1 MDRPWRTPMNHWEDI
16 SDASEVNQ
24 SPENV
29 DLRQEIMQRTLEEVA
44 QEEHGNV
51 ANPCVICLELISE
64 PAVAV
69 PCGHANYDFL
79 CLVSWLEKRRNCPL
93 CKSDVSAVKYE
104 LDSPGGP
111 KLYQLPAHPL
121 EALPPPATSTT
132 TSESVP
138 CTRTRRR
145 SRYPPRYQGQS
156 LRSLA
161 DELARR
167 RHVYRHKLFSLRVG
181 SNRLSQYQELTP
193 ESFQRNE
200 ELVSR
205 ARKWI
210 RRELQV
216 FDFLNPAPEGTDSS
230 RSPVA
235 RAGQARLENRRGN
248 NAEFLLEYIIAILR
262 TVDIKG
268 SAGQAELLLRDFLG
282 RDNACLF
289 LHELQAWLRSPYVNL
304 EDWDR
309 NVQYDDSRDRTTA
322 SNRYS
327 RELPTSDR
335 TATPV
340 YRNHGHVARGR
351 VSKPPSSRRSQYQA
365 GSRDASAQARRLQY
379 ARARYDP
386 D

>member
-1 MDRPWRTPMNHWEDI
+1 MDRPWRTPINTRGII
-16 SDASEVNQ
+16 SEPLETNQ
-24 SPENV
+24 TSDNV

-69 PCGHANYDFL
+69 PCNHAHYDFL

-111 KLYQLPAHPL
+111 KVYQLPAHSS
-121 EALPPPATSTT
+121 ETLPPPATSATT
-132 TSESVP
+132 PGSGP
-138 CTRTRRR
+138 CTRPRRHR
-145 SRYPPRYQGQS
+145 RDPAQYQGQS
-156 LRSLA
+156 LRSRA
-161 DELARR
+161 DELTRR
-167 RHVYRHKLFSLRVG
+167 RHVYRRQLFSLRVG

-193 ESFQRNE
+193 ERFQRDE
-200 ELVSR
+200 ELISR

-216 FDFLNPAPEGTDSS
+216 FEFLNPAPEGTDSS
-230 RSPVA
+230 RSAVA
-235 RAGQARLENRRGN
+235 RPGQARLENRRGN

-268 SAGQAELLLRDFLG
+268 SAGQAELLLCDFLG
-282 RDNACLF
+282 RDNTCLF

-309 NVQYDDSRDRTTA
+309 NVQYDDPSERTA
-322 SNRYS
+322 STRS
-327 RELPTSDR
+327 RRDLPTSDR

-340 YRNHGHVARGR
+340 YRTDGRVAHGR
-351 VSKPPSSRRSQYQA
+351 VSKPSPSHRSQNR
-365 GSRDASAQARRLQY
+365 GRPHDDASAQARRLQH